1 MMTARHGPSLCA
13 TFVLSMLVAICSLP
27 FAASGQE
34 GEIDAVIARLPRAF
48 VGDFR
53 WSGDDTV
60 QEIAIRFDSV
70 RRRDAG
76 HAEALG
82 CGNYTAAGG
91 VTAIAVRMLVTL
103 ASLKVEI
110 WESDPDRADFVT
122 DGSHVGNLS
131 ADLGTIDADWTTA
144 STGARGHLRLQAA
157 PAARCAPTSTS

>member
-1 MMTARHGPSLCA
+1 MMAARHGPSLGA
-13 TFVLSMLVAICSLP
+13 TFVLSMLVAICSLS
-27 FAASGQE
+27 FAASGQ
-34 GEIDAVIARLPRAF
+34 GDEIDAVIARLPRAF

-53 WSGDDTV
+53 WSDGGAA
-60 QEIAIRFDSV
+60 QEIAIRFNSV
-70 RRRDAG
+70 RRLDAG

-82 CGNYTAAGG
+82 CGNYDVAGH

-103 ASLKVEI
+103 AGLKVEI
-110 WESDPDRADFVT
+110 FESDPDRAGFVT

-131 ADLGTIDADWTTA
+131 ADLGTIVADWTTA